1 MFKLEDK
8 AAVITGAGRGIGRSI
23 ALAFAEQGAD
33 LILAARTE
41 SQLEAVAAEV
51 REFGRRAVVVP
62 TDVQDIDA
70 LRAAIDR
77 CVTEFGKLDILVNN
91 AGGGAGAGGF
101 GLLIDVT
108 EEGYDGL
115 FNLNDK
121 SPLFGMQHACRIMR
135 DQGHGGAIVNIVSI
149 DGLTPAPQEALYGS
163 AKAALSSQSVAM
175 AVEVGQY
182 GIRVNAIAPALID
195 TPLVARGLQTDE
207 DRMHRSSYYPL
218 NRVGKP
224 EDVAALAVFF
234 ASPEAEWISGQSMLV
249 AGGTHKA
256 SDVIRFLHE
265 VNPLPPRG
273 FADEG

>member
-8 AAVITGAGRGIGRSI
+8 TAVITGAGRGLGRSI

-108 EEGYDGL
+108 EDGYDGL

-163 AKAALSSQSVAM
+163 AKAALSSQTIAM

-195 TPLVARGLQTDE
+195 TPLVAGVLQTDE